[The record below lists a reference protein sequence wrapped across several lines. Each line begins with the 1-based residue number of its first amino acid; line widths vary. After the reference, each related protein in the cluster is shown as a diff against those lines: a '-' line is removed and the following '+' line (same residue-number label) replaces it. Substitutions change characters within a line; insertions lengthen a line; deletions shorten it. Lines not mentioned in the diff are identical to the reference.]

1 MPKITLISHFY
12 NEEMLLPYWIRHHKD
27 LFDQAILI
35 NHASTDSS
43 VDIIKSMAP
52 NWKVIDS
59 SLQEFDALMTDF
71 EVQKIEEQTAGWK
84 VCLNTTEFL
93 LGPLKDTIER
103 SEGLGVKSIYPRAM
117 IMVDEEPEKKLST
130 NISLIEQKP
139 RGIPDSII
147 YNFIIRRSLRQL
159 LKGLFK
165 PGWRHVGRSRLIH
178 CNRIAGYNVGR
189 HSWVHQAKPIDDLTI
204 CWFGFSPWTQEGID
218 RKLGIQKKL
227 PKSNLTWG
235 GHHRIS
241 FKKLQKQNL
250 RHRLLTKILGVNV
263 VLK

>member
-12 NEEMLLPYWIRHHKD
+12 NEEMLLPYWINHHKN
-27 LFDQAILI
+27 LFDEAILI

-52 NWKVIDS
+52 NWQIVNS
-59 SLQEFDALMTDF
+59 TLQEFDALMTDF
-71 EVQKIEEQTAGWK
+71 EVEKIEEQTVGWK

-103 SEGLGVKSIYPRAM
+103 YEKLGIKSIYPRAM
-117 IMVDEEPEKKLST
+117 IMVDDEPETKLNSEL
-130 NISLIEQKP
+130 SLIEQKP
-139 RGIPDSII
+139 HGIPDNII
-147 YNFIIRRSLRQL
+147 YNFLIRRSLRQL

-165 PGWRHVGRSRLIH
+165 PSWRHVGRSRLIH

-189 HSWVHQAKPIDDLTI
+189 HGWVHQAKPIDELTI
-204 CWFGFSPWTQEGID
+204 CWFGFSPWNQDGID
-218 RKLGIQKKL
+218 RKLGIQQKL

-235 GHHRIS
+235 SHHRVS
-241 FKKLQKQNL
+241 SKKLQKQYL
-250 RHRLLTKILGVNV
+250 RHRLLAKIIGVNAIF
-263 VLK
+263 